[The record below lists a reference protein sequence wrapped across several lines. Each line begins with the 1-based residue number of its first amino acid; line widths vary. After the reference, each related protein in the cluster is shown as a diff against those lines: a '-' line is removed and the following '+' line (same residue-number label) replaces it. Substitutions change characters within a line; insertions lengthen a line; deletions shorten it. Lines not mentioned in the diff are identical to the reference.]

1 MKTIKEAELL
11 SWKAIWQ
18 AVEKGKHRLVQK
30 AIDEH
35 VARYPKDEQDEARLR
50 TVHIVRHTQRQTAE
64 VRQRIRR
71 VSSTIRT
78 LQKGCFNALAAN
90 PESPDAS

>member
-18 AVEKGKHRLVQK
+18 AVEEGKHHFVQK
-30 AIDEH
+30 AINAH
-35 VARYPKDEQDEARLR
+35 VERYPPSEQDEARLR
-50 TVHIVRHTQRQTAE
+50 TVHIVRHTQRDAAE
-64 VRQRIRR
+64 VRQRILR

-90 PESPDAS
+90 PE

>member
-18 AVEKGKHRLVQK
+18 AVEEGKHHFVQK
-30 AIDEH
+30 AIDAH

-50 TVHIVRHTQRQTAE
+50 TIHIVRHTQRQPAE

-90 PESPDAS
+90 QEQHHAT